1 MTDHN
6 AWFESQV
13 ANRAMLLT
21 EEEALE
27 GNTLVS
33 FETNAA
39 ENGYVSL
46 YIENHFGEF
55 LKHLRYQSPADQSL
69 ILSYVMLKKTQS
81 QLAKIFMSTQT
92 IVSFQI
98 RCIMRAVAGSMA
110 LGPEPSQPIME
121 GILRKAGM
129 EENET
134 GVGTSHLMYDFG
146 GWPPS
151 GRRV

>member
-13 ANRAMLLT
+13 AQRAMMLS

-39 ENGYVSL
+39 EQNGSYVSL
-46 YIENHFGEF
+46 YIESHFGEF
-55 LKHLRYQSPADQSL
+55 LKQLRYQSPADQSL
-69 ILSYVMLKKTQS
+69 VLSYVMLKKTQS

-98 RCIMRAVAGSMA
+98 RCIMRAVAGSTRS
-110 LGPEPSQPIME
+110 EPS
-121 GILRKAGM
+121 
-129 EENET
+129 
-134 GVGTSHLMYDFG
+134 
-146 GWPPS
+146 
-151 GRRV
+151 RRNL